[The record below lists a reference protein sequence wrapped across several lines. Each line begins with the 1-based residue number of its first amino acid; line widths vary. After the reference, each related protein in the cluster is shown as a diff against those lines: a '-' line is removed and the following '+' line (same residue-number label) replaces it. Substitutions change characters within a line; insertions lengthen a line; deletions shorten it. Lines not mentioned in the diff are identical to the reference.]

1 MSELLLELFSEEIPA
16 LMQKNAAES
25 YKNIFTTILQ
35 ENEIDSDVQV
45 YIGSRRIAIHV
56 QNLPKIIPTKKTELR
71 GPKTSAPEVA
81 INGFCSA
88 NNITKENLS
97 RSSVQG
103 NEYYIFT
110 KEKPETDIRTILPE
124 LIVKAIGKYVWPKSM
139 KWESYDISW
148 IRPLQNILCIFDG
161 EILPITYGHL
171 QANNI
176 TFGHRFIS
184 PDPITVDNFIDYQ
197 TKLQQANVIVSQH
210 ERKESI
216 RHQLATIAISLN
228 LTIKEDERLLEEVTG
243 LAEFPVVMAG
253 KIPEKFLQLPS
264 AVLSSSM
271 RTHQKYFSS
280 FDNNGNFAPY
290 FLFVSNMADDKD
302 TIVNGNEKVLSAR
315 LSDALYFY
323 NQDLSHS
330 LESRLAKLEQ
340 ITFHAGLGNMKQKI
354 ERIIN
359 LCNYLSPENQNAQ
372 MAAKLCKS
380 DLTSEMVGEFPELQG
395 IMGYY
400 YAKAEGLNEQ
410 VAQAIRDHYKPQ
422 GPADSLPLEEAAIVA
437 IADKMDSLIGLIL
450 AGEEPSGSRDPYS
463 LRRQA
468 LGIIRIIL
476 SNKLRINIKQLVSHA
491 ISLYEQMSLR
501 VSVSERGNLMGSPR
515 RLTSARD
522 DDLLKLILT
531 FLEERAKYHFKD
543 NFSNSLINAVVNF
556 DIRPLSKLA
565 NAEGSTYK
573 APAVVEFGERSIE
586 DDLVIT
592 DMKLT
597 SLQEFLAKPDG
608 DNLLTIY
615 KRANNILANDDIE
628 GKVNPN
634 DFVSE
639 YENKLFTII
648 KSISEQIDNNIK
660 EQEFTKAFSSLAAI
674 LQPIDEFFDN
684 LMVKDSDAK
693 IAKNRLLL
701 LKMVRQLFDK
711 LANFNVL

>member
-16 LMQKNAAES
+16 LMQKNAVEA

-35 ENEIDSDVQV
+35 ENEIVSDVQT
-45 YIGSRRIAIHV
+45 YIGPRRITIHI
-56 QNLPKIIPTKKTELR
+56 QNLPKSIPAKKTDIR
-71 GPKTSAPEVA
+71 GPKTSAPEGA
-81 INGFCSA
+81 INGFCLA
-88 NNITKENLS
+88 NNVTKENLS
-97 RSSVQG
+97 TSLVQG
-103 NEYYIFT
+103 HEYYIFT
-110 KEKPETDIRTILPE
+110 KEAPETDIKAILPE
-124 LIVKAIGKYVWPKSM
+124 LIIKAIGKYVWPKSM
-139 KWESYDISW
+139 KWGSYDISW

-161 EILPITYGHL
+161 EILPIKYGHL

-176 TFGHRFIS
+176 TFGHRFIN
-184 PDPITVDNFIDYQ
+184 PNTITVTNFIDYQ
-197 TKLQQANVIVSQH
+197 TKLQQANVIINQD

-216 RHQLATIAISLN
+216 RNQLANIAKSLN
-228 LTIKEDERLLEEVTG
+228 LIIKEDERLLEEVTG

-264 AVLSSSM
+264 EVLTSSM

-290 FLFVSNMADDKD
+290 FLFVSNMVDDKD
-302 TIVNGNEKVLSAR
+302 IIISGNEKVLSAR

-323 NQDLSHS
+323 NQDLSHN

-359 LCNYLSPENQNAQ
+359 LCNYLAPENQNAQ
-372 MAAKLCKS
+372 IAAKLCKS

-410 VAQAIRDHYKPQ
+410 VALAIKDHYKPQ
-422 GPADSLPLEEAAIVA
+422 GPTDSLPSADAAIVA
-437 IADKMDSLIGLIL
+437 ISDKIDSLVGLIL

-491 ISLYEQMSLR
+491 ISLYENIS
-501 VSVSERGNLMGSPR
+501 
-515 RLTSARD
+515 TSNNQ
-522 DDLLKLILT
+522 LPPILT

-543 NFSNSLINAVVNF
+543 NFNNSLINAVVNF
-556 DIRPLSKLA
+556 DI
-565 NAEGSTYK
+565 
-573 APAVVEFGERSIE
+573 E

-592 DMKLT
+592 EMKLI

-615 KRANNILANDDIE
+615 KRANNILANDKIE
-628 GKVNPN
+628 GEIDSTN
-634 DFVSE
+634 FVSE
-639 YENKLFTII
+639 YEHKLFAII
-648 KSISEQIDNNIK
+648 KSISDQVDNNIK
-660 EQEFTKAFSSLAAI
+660 EKDLTKAFNSLVAI

-684 LMVKDSDAK
+684 LMVKDTDPK

-711 LANFNVL
+711 LANFNAL